1 MRMPEIRVALDIGSK
16 KHRVG
21 IGGSEGAILE
31 EFDITHDR
39 EGFERFFSRVGA
51 CQEPDP
57 KAKAWP

>member
-1 MRMPEIRVALDIGSK
+1 M
-16 KHRVG
+16 G
-21 IGGSEGAILE
+21 IGDSEGAILE

-57 KAKAWP
+57 KAKARP